1 MSNREIAIDLIN
13 NLPEYKLAYII
24 TFLKG
29 VTYDDDIEDDIYC
42 RKLVDEYLNDKSPDK
57 HETVSVED
65 LAKEL
70 DIAL

>member
-13 NLPEYKLAYII
+13 NLPEYKLTYII
-24 TFLKG
+24 AFLKG

-57 HETVSVED
+57 HETVSIED

>member
-42 RKLVDEYLNDKSPDK
+42 RKLVDEYLSDKSPDK
-57 HETVSVED
+57 HETVSIED

-70 DIAL
+70 NIAL

>member
-13 NLPEYKLAYII
+13 NLPEYKLTYII

-57 HETVSVED
+57 HETVSIED